1 MTHPPGDTP
10 RPGLG
15 QLVLL
20 FFRIGNT
27 TFGGGDPTIAAL
39 QREFDRRKWI
49 DPDQFSI
56 AYGLARITPGTNML
70 AFCAATGWYLR
81 GILGAIAAVGAVTL
95 PSTVLVVWL
104 TRVYGIGERSPL
116 TRAII
121 SATVAAAV
129 GTMIATAGRLV
140 HTQTSKTH
148 WLRPILITASAFIL
162 ARLFALSPL
171 QIIATA
177 AVVGFCWLPRG
188 AKGKGAGP
196 RDSGAH

>member
-1 MTHPPGDTP
+1 MTQESGEPP
-10 RPGLG
+10 RPSLR
-15 QLVLL
+15 QLMLL

-49 DPDQFSI
+49 DPDRFSV

-81 GILGAIAAVGAVTL
+81 GIAGAIAAVLAVTL

-104 TRVYGIGERSPL
+104 TRVYGIGERNPL
-116 TRAII
+116 ARAII

-129 GTMIATAGRLV
+129 GTMIAAAGRLV
-140 HTQTSKTH
+140 RSQTSKAY
-148 WLRPILITASAFIL
+148 WLRPVLITASAFTL

-171 QIIATA
+171 QIIAIAA
-177 AVVGFCWLPRG
+177 AVGFFWIPKAG
-188 AKGKGAGP
+188 DGKGAGP
-196 RDSGAH
+196 RDNGAH

>member
-1 MTHPPGDTP
+1 MTPVPLETP
-10 RPGLG
+10 RPGILRV
-15 QLVLL
+15 VLL

-81 GILGAIAAVGAVTL
+81 GILGAIAAVLAVTL

-104 TRVYGIGERSPL
+104 TRVYGIGERNPL

-129 GTMIATAGRLV
+129 GTMIAAAARLV
-140 HTQTSKTH
+140 HSQTSKTY
-148 WLRPILITASAFIL
+148 WLRPILITASAFTL

-171 QIIATA
+171 QIIAIA
-177 AVVGFCWLPRG
+177 AVVGFCWIPGTSNGKVAGPRG
-188 AKGKGAGP
+188 AG
-196 RDSGAH
+196 DH